1 MGIETFRDDRLQ
13 FQLPDFTR
21 ISWVND
27 HACEIWQPRLKQI
40 TGAWLEIE
48 WRSIVAGVRRCA
60 LTVLSP
66 ESFVE
71 RAGIYAEAGLNAMP
85 LEIQGLT
92 NFSYASTSTAVQPGQ
107 LFGFRVA
114 VGKPEDVAAFKQA
127 FDSADNIKIGQLLG
141 FPDCC
146 QSFFE
151 SVWVDQSMVDTTWPM
166 AAGTNGA
173 EPGDR
178 SLSVTGPIE
187 ANILWRWMGVRAVPH
202 LPCSFECQA
211 TVEFGKALM
220 AVGRDAGF
228 EQEMDWLEEILS
240 WPAEWSALHGI
251 AEVKTPVLKVS
262 TRTDA
267 TAHKFTVQR
276 QSDRYPEEAIKGL
289 RFPFQTPPKPILT
302 GSRHHQR
309 GLDEE
314 IPEQAEFLA
323 WYASDNGF
331 STKMAMDRAHQP
343 ILDLAAETLGAEGGS
358 VLDLGCGNGALLKK
372 LHARVPDLAPFGVD
386 VDPGRVAHAAEL
398 LPDYTGNFSAGDI
411 FEPDVY
417 WPEERK
423 FDLVLM
429 MPGRLLEV
437 DPEKAGTLLRRLN
450 ENCGHILVYAYGDW
464 LERHDGLVGLAKR
477 VGLEMMGNPQTTAG
491 EVAVGLARAGAQE
504 AD

>member
-1 MGIETFRDDRLQ
+1 MGLASFRDDRLQ

-27 HACEIWQPRLKQI
+27 RACEVWQPRLRQI

-48 WRSIVAGVRRCA
+48 WRSIAAGVRRCA

-114 VGKPEDVAAFKQA
+114 VGKPEDVAAFKKA
-127 FDSADNIKIGQLLG
+127 FDAADNIKIGQLLG

-151 SVWVDQSMVDTTWPM
+151 SVWVEQGMVDTTWPM
-166 AAGTNGA
+166 AVGSEGA
-173 EPGDR
+173 EPGER
-178 SLSVTGPIE
+178 SLTVSGPIE

-202 LPCSFECQA
+202 LPCSFECPA
-211 TVEFGKALM
+211 TVEFGKALI

-228 EQEMDWLEEILS
+228 DQEMDWLEEILS

-251 AEVKTPVLKVS
+251 AEIKTPVLKVS

-276 QSDRYPEEAIKGL
+276 PSGRYPEEAIKGL
-289 RFPFQTPPKPILT
+289 RFPFETPPKPILT

-314 IPEQAEFLA
+314 IPEKAAIQP

-331 STKMAMDRAHQP
+331 FTKLAMDRAHEP
-343 ILDLAAETLGAEGGS
+343 ILDLAAETLGEKGGA

-372 LHARVPDLAPFGVD
+372 LQDKLPALAPFGVD
-386 VDPGRVAHAAEL
+386 VDPDRIAHAAEL
-398 LPDYTGNFSAGDI
+398 LPEASDHFAAGNI
-411 FEPDVY
+411 FEPETY
-417 WPEERK
+417 WPEERR
-423 FDLVLM
+423 FDLVLL

-437 DPEKAGTLLRRLN
+437 DLEKAQTLLQRLA
-450 ENCGHILVYAYGDW
+450 ENSEHILVYAYGDW
-464 LERHDGLVGLAKR
+464 LERHDDLAGLAR
-477 VGLEMMGNPQTTAG
+477 QAGLEIIGDPASKTG
-491 EVAVGLARAGAQE
+491 EVGVGLARARAQVE
-504 AD
+504 V